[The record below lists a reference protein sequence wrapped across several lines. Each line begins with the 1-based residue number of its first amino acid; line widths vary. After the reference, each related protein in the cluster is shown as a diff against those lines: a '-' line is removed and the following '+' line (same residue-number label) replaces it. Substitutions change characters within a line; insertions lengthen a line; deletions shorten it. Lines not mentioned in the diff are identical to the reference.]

1 MILKG
6 ALILISPVLLAII
19 WMMWDWFISRA
30 IICEQ
35 YRYRTTDDGILD
47 FYYKSRRLIPFF
59 YSLIEVIPM
68 LVFAAILPFMGGLH
82 KVWFLLCIFVF
93 IVVFIYNLRVILAH
107 SSTRKWEN
115 EGLMKYFS
123 NDRIEKLCSALSKED
138 VTCINR
144 KYIEKRV
151 GFGKYERYV
160 AVRLSNDMSFVL
172 FNVTIREK
180 SDEWWHLRMELTPVL
195 TEEPDVINRFI
206 PIREKIRSWLNPDE
220 NAYTALILY
229 VLFWAVLVSVVVAP
243 FVYNTLIWGY
253 ICWGYIIGSF
263 ILLYLE
269 KCIDYPQ
276 WFKKVILFPS
286 NVVDLAYR
294 LSLPI
299 ILFVFGLGVIIFL
312 AGICTGVL
320 YSVSLL
326 LTAGIVE
333 IDLHYALFLFTASI
347 SVVSVQANGLLLYIV
362 ERIELFRM
370 VWEETADTPIVGF
383 VEYIFQKENINF
395 LFYLAYLLFLIG
407 STAKHYLSP
416 ENEYLISKGVDYA
429 VMAAFLVHIAMTNMM
444 MKRKETKFHCEGL
457 MDYVY
462 KMLNGKE

>member
-6 ALILISPVLLAII
+6 VLILISPVILAII
-19 WMMWDWFISRA
+19 WMIWDWFISLA

-35 YRYRTTDDGILD
+35 YRYNTGDDNFLD
-47 FYYKSRRLIPFF
+47 FYYKPRRLIPFF

-68 LVFAAILPFMGGLH
+68 LVFAVILPLLGGLD

-93 IVVFIYNLRVILAH
+93 IVVFAYNLRVILAH

-123 NDRIEKLCSALSKED
+123 NDKIEKLSSGLSED
-138 VTCINR
+138 GVTCINR

-151 GFGKYERYV
+151 GMGQYERYV
-160 AVRLSNDMSFVL
+160 AARLSNDMSFVL
-172 FNVTIREK
+172 FKVIIREK
-180 SDEWWHLRMELTPVL
+180 SDEWWHLRIELTPAL
-195 TEEPDVINRFI
+195 TEKPYIISRLI
-206 PIREKIRSWLNPDE
+206 PVREKIRSWLNPDE

-229 VLFWAVLVSVVVAP
+229 VLFWAVLVCVVVAP
-243 FVYNTLIWGY
+243 FVYNARLFGY
-253 ICWGYIIGSF
+253 ILWGYIIGCI
-263 ILLYLE
+263 ILLCFERRY
-269 KCIDYPQ
+269 KYPH
-276 WFKKVILFPS
+276 WFKQILLFPS

-294 LSLPI
+294 LSLP
-299 ILFVFGLGVIIFL
+299 LFLFMFGLGIILIF
-312 AGICTGVL
+312 AGISAGVL
-320 YSVSLL
+320 YGVSLL
-326 LTAGIVE
+326 LTAGLVE
-333 IDLHYALFLFTASI
+333 IDLHYALFLFIASV
-347 SVVSVQANGLLLYIV
+347 SVVSVHANGLLLEVI

-370 VWEETADTPIVGF
+370 VWEKTVDTPIVAF

-407 STAKHYLSP
+407 STANHYLSP
-416 ENEYLISKGVDYA
+416 ENEYLFSKGVDYA
-429 VMAAFLVHIAMTNMM
+429 VTAAFLVHIAMTNMM
-444 MKRKETKFHCEGL
+444 LKRKETKFHCEGL